1 MDYTEIIISTKS
13 SWLDILYYYVLSVF
27 ILFLLFVLKIII
39 EGKSS
44 NLMIILG
51 VILVLILSSAQLIL
65 TGYEYDIPNFI
76 NFKIESIKVGGFIF
90 SLLYIILMPRRY
102 SR

>member
-13 SWLDILYYYVLSVF
+13 SWLDILSYYVLSLV
-27 ILFLLFVLKIII
+27 ILFFLFILKIII
-39 EGKSS
+39 EEKNN
-44 NLMIILG
+44 NLMVILG
-51 VILVLILSSAQLIL
+51 VILVLLLSSAQLIL
-65 TGYEYDIPNFI
+65 TGYECNIPNFI
-76 NFKIESIKVGGFIF
+76 NFKSESIKVGGFIF